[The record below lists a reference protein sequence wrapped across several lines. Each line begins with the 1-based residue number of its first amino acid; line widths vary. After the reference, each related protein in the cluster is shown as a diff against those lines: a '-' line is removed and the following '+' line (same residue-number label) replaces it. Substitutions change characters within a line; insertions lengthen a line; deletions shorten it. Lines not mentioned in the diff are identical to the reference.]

1 MTDTCLKSNSL
12 KSYLNKSQSYLS
24 ILILAVCVIGMTLI
38 AAHTFKKYSEH
49 NLQLIA
55 HAFSEQIQLAV
66 VIDDTVT
73 IHDTIQSFM
82 QKYPLESIIILDT
95 RQHMLASS
103 TPQNTVE
110 KNNMWIARL
119 QHWLIAD
126 DAGYTTI
133 THNAQ
138 TLAFV
143 EIKATI
149 TPLLQFLKQFALF
162 FLISLCGIIF
172 IIRISTFLMY
182 HNINQSL
189 ATLIETTES
198 AIEQRDFKQRIP
210 PSKIAE
216 FNIIATRFNTL
227 LDEIQ
232 LWQQDIVQENSH
244 LEYRA
249 LHDALTE
256 LPNRAYFNQRLKQL
270 FSSTNTPS
278 IPFALLYI
286 DNNHFKTIND
296 THGHY
301 VGDLVLQTMATR
313 LKNTLRMNDF
323 IARIGG
329 DEFAVILQNVSKSYQ
344 AISVAKH
351 LIEVSQEPL
360 IYAEQQIYFG
370 FSIGIALSKDSQNMQ
385 ELIQHADQAM
395 YAAKR
400 KEPSIA
406 LYKL

>member
-1 MTDTCLKSNSL
+1 MADACPKSNSL

-55 HAFSEQIQLAV
+55 HAFAEQIQLAV
-66 VIDDTVT
+66 VIDDPATVQDT
-73 IHDTIQSFM
+73 IHRFM
-82 QKYPLESIIILDT
+82 QKYPLQSIIIWDT
-95 RQHMLASS
+95 QHHLLASS
-103 TPQNTVE
+103 ASEQSIAQ
-110 KNNMWIARL
+110 NNMWITRL
-119 QHWLIAD
+119 QQWLIAD

-138 TLAFV
+138 PVAIV
-143 EIKATI
+143 EMKTTI
-149 TPLLQFLKQFALF
+149 TPLLQFLKQFILF
-162 FLISLCGIIF
+162 FLISLCCIVC

-182 HNINQSL
+182 RNINQSL
-189 ATLIETTES
+189 AALIDTTEA
-198 AIEQRDFKQRIP
+198 AIEQRDFNQRIP
-210 PSKIAE
+210 ASKITE
-216 FNIIATRFNTL
+216 FNVIAMRFNTL

-249 LHDALTE
+249 LHDVLTE

-270 FSSTNTPS
+270 FNTNSPS

-286 DNNHFKTIND
+286 DNNRFKAIND
-296 THGHY
+296 THGHH
-301 VGDLVLQTMATR
+301 VGDLVLQTMAMR

-329 DEFAVILQNVSKSYQ
+329 DEFAVILQNVSTSYQ
-344 AISVAKH
+344 ALSVAKH
-351 LIEVSQEPL
+351 LIEASQEPL
-360 IYAEQQIYFG
+360 IYAGQQIYFG

-395 YAAKR
+395 YIAKQ
-400 KEPSIA
+400 KQPSIA
-406 LYKL
+406 LYK